1 VFRIA
6 QRVAKTDTTVLVL
19 GETGSGKEILSQ
31 QVHRYS
37 ARADKPYVC
46 LNCASLPETLL
57 SSELFGH
64 ERGAF
69 TGADRRKIGYFE
81 AADGGTLLLDEIG
94 ELSPSMQVKLL
105 RVLENRTVLRLGATN
120 EIPVDVRVICATHRD
135 LKKDVETGRFRED
148 LYYRVSAFSLQVPP
162 LRDRPTE
169 IGLLAEMFLRKF
181 ADRMGQPPPALSD
194 GALASLTSHRWPG
207 NVREL
212 RNAVEHAFVM
222 CDGDVIEVQHLP
234 ETTRTPDDNAPNE
247 AATGG
252 VKNKLAQI
260 ERASI
265 VKALADEN
273 GNQTRA
279 AKRLGMSRRAL
290 IYKMGKYDIK
300 RAR

>member
-1 VFRIA
+1 VR
-6 QRVAKTDTTVLVL
+6 
-19 GETGSGKEILSQ
+19 
-31 QVHRYS
+31 
-37 ARADKPYVC
+37 

-69 TGADRRKIGYFE
+69 TGADRRKVGYFE

-94 ELSPSMQVKLL
+94 ELSLSMQVKLL
-105 RVLENRTVLRLGATN
+105 RVLENRTVLRLGATA
-120 EIPVDVRVICATHRD
+120 EVPVDVRVICATHRN
-135 LKKDVETGRFRED
+135 LQKDVAEGRFRED
-148 LYYRVSAFSLQVPP
+148 LYYRVSAFTLTVPP

-169 IGLLAEMFLRKF
+169 IGLLAELFLRQH
-181 ADRMGQPPPALSD
+181 AERMGVPPPSLSD
-194 GALASLTSHRWPG
+194 EALAALTSHRWPG

-212 RNAVEHAFVM
+212 RNAIEHAFVM
-222 CDGDVIEVQHLP
+222 CDEGTILPEHLP
-234 ETTRTPDDNAPNE
+234 ETTRLPDEPPVGE
-247 AATGG
+247 ISGGG
-252 VKNKLAQI
+252 VKDKLEKI

-300 RAR
+300 RQPR